1 VLLGDPPP
9 ARPRR
14 IALYSHDTMGLG
26 HTRRNILI
34 AAALVADNPET
45 DVLLLT
51 GAPEAIGL
59 PLPPSTDVV
68 TLPALRKHED
78 GHYSPRALSCS
89 LEDLLRTRSA
99 MIEGALSAFDPDLVI
114 VDKVARGVEGELD
127 AALTALRDRGRTR
140 VVLGLRDVLDAPSVA
155 RQEWEQSRTTEALSE
170 FYDAIWVYGDPDI
183 FDPVL
188 EYHLPAEVAGMLGYT
203 GYLAGRRPACLRIRN
218 RVTSPPMPP
227 GQPYALCLVGGGED
241 GQTLAGAFADA
252 RFPRGHR
259 GVVLVGSHMP
269 DPQKEA
275 LMRQAQHRGD
285 LTVHDF
291 VPGADDFIRQASA
304 AVSMGGYN
312 SVCELLAAGTPALV
326 VPRVTPRAEQAVR
339 ADRLA
344 RAGWVDT
351 IHPAEATPER
361 LGQWLSE
368 ALRSPTRPR
377 RALDRGGLERVP
389 RLAEELLGDRV
400 PGEVRDVA
408 V

>member
-1 VLLGDPPP
+1 MHLGSPLP
-9 ARPRR
+9 ARRRR

-34 AAALVADNPET
+34 AAALVADNPAT

-51 GAPEAIGL
+51 GAPEATGL

-78 GHYSPRALSCS
+78 GHYSPRSLSCS

-140 VVLGLRDVLDAPSVA
+140 VVLGLRDVLDVPAVA
-155 RQEWEQSRTTEALSE
+155 REEWEQSRTTETLRE
-170 FYDAIWVYGDPDI
+170 LYDAVWLYGDPDI
-183 FDPVL
+183 YDPVL
-188 EYHLPAEVAGMLGYT
+188 EYHLPLEVAGMISYT
-203 GYLAGRRPACLRIRN
+203 GYLAGPRPPSVRAHH
-218 RVTSPPMPP
+218 VAVPTPPE
-227 GQPYALCLVGGGED
+227 QPFVLCLVGGGQD
-241 GQTLAGAFADA
+241 GHRLARAFAEA
-252 RFPRGHR
+252 AYPRGHQ
-259 GVVLVGSHMP
+259 GVLITGGHMP
-269 DPQKEA
+269 ASERDA
-275 LMRQAQHRGD
+275 VMLVACRRHDM
-285 LTVHDF
+285 TVHDF
-291 VPGADDFIRQASA
+291 VPGADDFIRHASA

-312 SVCELLAAGTPALV
+312 SVCELLAAGTPALL

-339 ADRLA
+339 AERLA

-351 IHPAEATPER
+351 IAPAEATPER
-361 LGQWLSE
+361 LGRWLSE
-368 ALRSPTRPR
+368 ALRSPSRPR
-377 RALDRGGLERVP
+377 GDLDRGGLERVP
-389 RLAEELLGDRV
+389 RLAEELLGNQV